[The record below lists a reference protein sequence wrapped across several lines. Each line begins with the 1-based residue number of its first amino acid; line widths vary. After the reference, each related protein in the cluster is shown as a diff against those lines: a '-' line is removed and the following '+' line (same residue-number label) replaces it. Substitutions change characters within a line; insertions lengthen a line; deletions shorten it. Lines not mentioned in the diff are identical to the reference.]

1 MPLTI
6 VKKANP
12 PQSEE
17 INKKTAVITILG
29 IQGQKDNIK
38 TKGCAKYYFAGEGP
52 DNSQEFFNTLPL
64 LADKFGAENIVSI
77 YTAEA
82 REFNEAV
89 IAHYVNLKINFKSYF
104 LNYIKKGE

>member
-29 IQGQKDNIK
+29 IQGQKDNIS
-38 TKGCAKYYFAGEGP
+38 AIFYMP
-52 DNSQEFFNTLPL
+52 
-64 LADKFGAENIVSI
+64 
-77 YTAEA
+77 
-82 REFNEAV
+82 
-89 IAHYVNLKINFKSYF
+89 
-104 LNYIKKGE
+104 